1 MDAGLWAITARCSA
15 MRGEGKVESL
25 SVMTASHNAQESA
38 TASSLFIIA
47 PYESSEHT
55 QVSPGTMLLGL
66 PLLRRSV
73 LAASR
78 AGFGRIVVQTSEPA
92 GAKRLFDGSPVTVLS
107 PGEPIQPLPPGRIVM
122 LAANVLP
129 RIQWLRG
136 LLEMQIEPGQ
146 LYRDAERVAVIEV
159 ADSEAI
165 ISIVS
170 RGLQASDLYAAL
182 GQSFNTVDQPLGREG
197 MLALTTPQDV
207 TKAEDWLLR
216 GLVKESE
223 GFMSRHFERW
233 VSLSISRRLVTTRMT
248 PNAMSAVSVGIG
260 LLGAPF
266 FLSSSPAY
274 QLTGAILFLA
284 HSILDGCDGE
294 LARLRFQ
301 ESRWG
306 GLIDFWGDNVV
317 HAAVFSC
324 MAVGWSLATQTLW
337 PLLLG
342 AFAVAGTVGSAWFVY
357 WYTMREK
364 RSDGPLFSSVVRS
377 PAPGVSR
384 LLDALANRD
393 FIYGVILLSAFG
405 KAAWFLVLT
414 AVGAPIFLLLL
425 FWTARNNPQKEERLS

>member
-1 MDAGLWAITARCSA
+1 

-78 AGFGRIVVQTSEPA
+78 AGFERIVVQTAEPA
-92 GAKRLFDGSPVTVLS
+92 GVRRLLHGVSATVLS
-107 PGEPIQPLPPGRIVM
+107 PGETIDPLPPGRIVL
-122 LAANVLP
+122 LAANILAQP
-129 RIQWLRG
+129 DWFRR
-136 LLEMQIEPGQ
+136 LLNMPIEPGM
-146 LYRDAERVAVIEV
+146 LYRDADGVAVIDAV
-159 ADSEAI
+159 DSHAI
-165 ISIVS
+165 SSIVS

-182 GQSFNTVDQPLGREG
+182 GQSFNTVDQRLGQHG
-197 MLALTTPQDV
+197 MLTLTRPRDV
-207 TKAEDWLLR
+207 AKAEDWLLR
-216 GLVKESE
+216 NLVKETDS
-223 GFMSRHFERW
+223 FMSRHVDRP
-233 VSLSISRRLVTTRMT
+233 VSLAISRRLVTTRMT
-248 PNAMSAVSVGIG
+248 PNTMSAVSIAIG

-274 QLTGAILFLA
+274 QLTGALLFLV

-294 LARLRFQ
+294 LARLKFQ

-317 HAAVFSC
+317 HAAVFFC
-324 MAVGWSLATQTLW
+324 MAVGWSLAVQALW

-342 AFAVAGTVGSAWFVY
+342 AMAVVGTVGSAGFVY

-364 RSDGPLFSSVVRS
+364 RSAGPLFTSVVRS
-377 PAPGVSR
+377 PAPGLSR
-384 LLDALANRD
+384 LLDALGNRD
-393 FIYGVILLSAFG
+393 FIFGVVLLSFFG
-405 KAAWFLVLT
+405 KAAWFLILA
-414 AVGAPIFLLLL
+414 AVGAPIFFLLLL
-425 FWTARNNPQKEERLS
+425 WTARNNLSKEERLS

>member
-1 MDAGLWAITARCSA
+1 